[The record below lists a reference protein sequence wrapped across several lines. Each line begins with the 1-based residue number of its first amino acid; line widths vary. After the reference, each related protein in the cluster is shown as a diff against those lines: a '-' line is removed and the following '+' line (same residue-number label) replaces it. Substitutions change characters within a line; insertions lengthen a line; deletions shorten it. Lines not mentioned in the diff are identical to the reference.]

1 MSSFL
6 PGQPNLFRH
15 DVITFGETM
24 LRLSPVEGQMLEQ
37 AEFLRVDAAGTESNT
52 ATALTRMGANVAW
65 VSILPDNPTGHWIT
79 SQLSLH
85 GVDTSYVVWSDKRV
99 GVFFLESGM
108 PPRGS
113 RVVYDRA
120 GSAATEITPHA
131 LERPLQAGARIVHTT
146 GITASLGQSCLKTL
160 TYVLRE
166 RDKREYRTSLDIN
179 YRAKLWTPQQ
189 ANRVLTRLLGKVD
202 ILIST
207 ANDVAVIFG
216 MEGPPEE
223 SIKKLRDRFKN
234 EIIVLTL
241 SEGGAV
247 GWSEETGFLQTSP
260 HLVEQVDRLG
270 AGDAFDAGLLYGI
283 LQNDL
288 EKGLLYGTALA
299 AVSYS
304 EQGDITWSTLDEIE
318 RMVSQHKVE
327 NR

>member
-65 VSILPDNPTGHWIT
+65 VSILPDNPIGHWIT

-146 GITASLGQSCLKTL
+146 GISASLGESCLKTL
-160 TYVLRE
+160 TYVLIE
-166 RDKREYRTSLDIN
+166 LDKRE
-179 YRAKLWTPQQ
+179 
-189 ANRVLTRLLGKVD
+189 
-202 ILIST
+202 
-207 ANDVAVIFG
+207 
-216 MEGPPEE
+216 
-223 SIKKLRDRFKN
+223 
-234 EIIVLTL
+234 
-241 SEGGAV
+241 
-247 GWSEETGFLQTSP
+247 
-260 HLVEQVDRLG
+260 
-270 AGDAFDAGLLYGI
+270 
-283 LQNDL
+283 
-288 EKGLLYGTALA
+288 
-299 AVSYS
+299 
-304 EQGDITWSTLDEIE
+304 
-318 RMVSQHKVE
+318 
-327 NR
+327 